1 LNSDKLVAQADFV
14 EYKEQD
20 LQELDQQHNLVGRH
34 REGLIGQHQMIHLEA
49 SPFDFFK
56 VLRE

>member
-1 LNSDKLVAQADFV
+1 LNSDELVSQADLV

-20 LQELDQQHNLVGRH
+20 LQELDQQHDLVGRH
-34 REGLIGQHQMIHLEA
+34 REGLIGQHQVIHLEA

-56 VLRE
+56 VLRK